1 MEPPSEVAP
10 HPATVTEEPAAGSE
24 PEAGRLTYLMV
35 ELVGI
40 VVESLKMA
48 MSLLLPEYAG
58 LRITWE
64 TLAVTPP
71 EAQFCNGVNYCS

>member
-1 MEPPSEVAP
+1 
-10 HPATVTEEPAAGSE
+10 
-24 PEAGRLTYLMV
+24 MV
-35 ELVGI
+35 ELVGM

-58 LRITWE
+58 LRMTWE

-71 EAQFCNGVNYCS
+71 EAQFCDGVSHCSQECTR